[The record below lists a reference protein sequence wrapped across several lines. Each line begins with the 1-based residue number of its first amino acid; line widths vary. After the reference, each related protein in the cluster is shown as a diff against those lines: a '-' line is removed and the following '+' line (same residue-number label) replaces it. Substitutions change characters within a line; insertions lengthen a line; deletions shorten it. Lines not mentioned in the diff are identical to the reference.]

1 MFMTYQPKKR
11 HRKKE
16 HGFRKRMSTSAGRN
30 ILRKQKTKRKKKI
43 NSLRAASKWPFFC
56 KCRKKRSIKIS
67 MIYRL
72 KKNFEFKIVYRRG
85 KSFANDLLVM
95 YILKNK
101 KNKDNK
107 FNIYNKLG
115 VSVSKKVGNSVVRSR
130 CKRLISESFRLNYD
144 CIIKGYDFVFI
155 ARNPIKG

>member
-1 MFMTYQPKKR
+1 
-11 HRKKE
+11 
-16 HGFRKRMSTSAGRN
+16 
-30 ILRKQKTKRKKKI
+30 
-43 NSLRAASKWPFFC
+43 
-56 KCRKKRSIKIS
+56 

-72 KKNFEFKIVYRRG
+72 KKNFEFSIIYRRG

-101 KNKDNK
+101 KNKDKNLDT
-107 FNIYNKLG
+107 YNKLG

-144 CIIKGYDFVFI
+144 HMLQGYDFIFI
-155 ARNPIKG
+155 ARNPIKDKSYVDVEKAMNNLIKRAGLYNNEETTNKSN